1 MCFPINFY
9 EFYFYAKARSPT
21 RVELFF
27 DWGIALAKKAGTEGG
42 LSCPNLTKWFDE
54 VKMML
59 ILILISQNDIV

>member
-1 MCFPINFY
+1 MCFPINFS
-9 EFYFYAKARSPT
+9 EFYRYAKARSPT

-54 VKMML
+54 VK
-59 ILILISQNDIV
+59 

>member
-27 DWGIALAKKAGTEGG
+27 DWGIALAKKSGNGRRIK
-42 LSCPNLTKWFDE
+42 LPKPNE
-54 VKMML
+54 MVR
-59 ILILISQNDIV
+59 